1 MADGAGKTQG
11 HAQPA
16 AACRAAEPGSGHAKA
31 GPAGRKEDAIAAE
44 RERVP
49 RRRREA
55 VPADGRI
62 ARRGREHA
70 DDGRAVGTDVQEN
83 RRDREVGEALEG
95 ESERIVTREIS
106 KPGRPTQRGTAG
118 QRPWLGGRQ
127 DVVPSAKCDYQGKH
141 QTRGEAGASCAQGI
155 ASREAGPRES
165 APFWWFGSSKFR
177 LPWKHWSARQTHFQR
192 RKNCGTDAKPILF
205 SRGGNRL

>member
-118 QRPWLGGRQ
+118 TTTMAGWAPGRS
-127 DVVPSAKCDYQGKH
+127 PI
-141 QTRGEAGASCAQGI
+141 GAM
-155 ASREAGPRES
+155 
-165 APFWWFGSSKFR
+165 R
-177 LPWKHWSARQTHFQR
+177 LPRQAPNER
-192 RKNCGTDAKPILF
+192 RSGSLVRERHCLP
-205 SRGGNRL
+205 RGGTPRKRTLLVVWIV